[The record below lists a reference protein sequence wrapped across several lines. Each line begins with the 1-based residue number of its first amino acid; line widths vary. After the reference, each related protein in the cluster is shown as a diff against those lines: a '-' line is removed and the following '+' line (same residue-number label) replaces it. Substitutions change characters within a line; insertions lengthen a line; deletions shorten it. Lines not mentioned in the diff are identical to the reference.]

1 MWMPQ
6 SWKQGQVRLI
16 PTMTSHKPLVM
27 HNPSHYSMHTTT
39 CTPHMVAWWL
49 RDSMTTLCSPSQCA
63 FIASRY
69 IRNSIVL
76 VNSLID
82 ANTDGVIMMLDW
94 AMAYDSVDHGYME
107 KVVFCM
113 GCDGIGLQRLMS
125 TAKGFTLHVI
135 GSQSVSESFSRER
148 GVGQGCPLAP
158 FLFALAIEP
167 LSQMLKQTM
176 TAMQIHHIHVKQ
188 HIKHAPVAMCADDT
202 TTFANRYHHITHAMD
217 AIQCHMDASSAPINR
232 GKSNKG
238 L

>member
-1 MWMPQ
+1 METRTSAAHPKKDKPQ
-6 SWKQGQVRLI
+6 TIGDAQPITLFNA
-16 PTMTSHKPLVM
+16 HHNM
-27 HNPSHYSMHTTT
+27 HP
-39 CTPHMVAWWL
+39 PHGCMVAERL
-49 RDSMTTLCSPSQCA
+49 NDHTVFTLTMA

-94 AMAYDSVDHGYME
+94 AKAYDLVDHGYLE

-125 TAKGFTLHVI
+125 TAKGFTLCVI

-148 GVGQGCPLAP
+148 GVGQGCPLVP
-158 FLFALAIEP
+158 LLFSLAIEP

-232 GKSNKG
+232 VKSNKG